1 MGVGFPL
8 STLGLDKDRVKEI
21 APGSL
26 TRKEQLPDRVQP
38 EKRLPCCEGI
48 SHSGIDFL
56 GTTSNVS
63 AGCRSSD

>member
-1 MGVGFPL
+1 MGVGFPFI
-8 STLGLDKDRVKEI
+8 TLGLVKERVEEI

-48 SHSGIDFL
+48 IHSGIDFL
-56 GTTSNVS
+56 GRTSNVS
-63 AGCRSSD
+63 AG